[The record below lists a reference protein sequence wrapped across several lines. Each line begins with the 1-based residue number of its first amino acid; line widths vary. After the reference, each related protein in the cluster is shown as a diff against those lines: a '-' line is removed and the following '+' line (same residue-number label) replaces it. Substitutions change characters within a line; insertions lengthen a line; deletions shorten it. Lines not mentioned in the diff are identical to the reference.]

1 MKFMVYH
8 WNPTRRSASS
18 RETTR
23 QVVCSLQLS
32 DQISKFWLLQ
42 SLVSSLRTET
52 LSRAQ
57 RGKFF
62 IYYCFSFVLNC
73 FLNKHGRAQRRN
85 NFSTFLPMFFCISM
99 YFLMKVAARSAE
111 KFKTLQF
118 VVSSLQQKSQVLEIL
133 NFVVYNRTCSLRD
146 LSNSDFCSLQ
156 TTSRR
161 PCKSQEL

>member
-1 MKFMVYH
+1 MHKGAKNV
-8 WNPTRRSASS
+8 SAL
-18 RETTR
+18 RAAACR
-23 QVVCSLQLS
+23 NWLS
-32 DQISKFWLLQ
+32 DQG
-42 SLVSSLRTET
+42 
-52 LSRAQ
+52 A
-57 RGKFF
+57 F

-99 YFLMKVAARSAE
+99 NFLMKVAARSAE

-146 LSNSDFCSLQ
+146 LSNSDFCSL
-156 TTSRR
+156 
-161 PCKSQEL
+161 